1 MGSALSTIALTVPT
15 VLLVGAAIGHDIIL
29 GLPTHYLVL
38 LFLTLFV
45 TSMTLGT
52 SKTDMLKGAVH
63 LVLFFVYLMLI
74 LLD

>member
-15 VLLVGAAIGHDIIL
+15 VLIVGAAIGQDIIL
-29 GLPTHYLVL
+29 GLPTDYLVL
-38 LFLTLFV
+38 LFSTLFV

-63 LVLFFVYLMLI
+63 LVLFLVYIMLI

>member
-1 MGSALSTIALTVPT
+1 
-15 VLLVGAAIGHDIIL
+15 
-29 GLPTHYLVL
+29 L

-63 LVLFFVYLMLI
+63 LVLVLVYIMLI